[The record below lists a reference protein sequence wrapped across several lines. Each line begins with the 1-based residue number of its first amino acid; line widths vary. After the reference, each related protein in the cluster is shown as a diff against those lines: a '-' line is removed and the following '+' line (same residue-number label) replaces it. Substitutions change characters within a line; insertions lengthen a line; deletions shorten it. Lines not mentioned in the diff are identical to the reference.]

1 LRLRQIGRRLDAAS
15 LAREAKWLATEPI
28 WAALVAMCLTRRAVW
43 PGSGPKRAKR
53 EAKFART
60 QVFLAGDPG
69 LTPCGPGAGGQLTLH
84 SPSDSLFHT
93 TPTSIH
99 QGKRLTMD
107 TVYLPLQLA
116 PNNLNQSILPNWSFN
131 LFNVNMGASTNAAI
145 EQEALQTV
153 GSYGK
158 QIGHIA
164 EVLELMVEKLKLL
177 DSEQLSKADKDVL
190 KIFLADSAAVR
201 QIKKAHA

>member
-1 LRLRQIGRRLDAAS
+1 
-15 LAREAKWLATEPI
+15 
-28 WAALVAMCLTRRAVW
+28 
-43 PGSGPKRAKR
+43 
-53 EAKFART
+53 
-60 QVFLAGDPG
+60 
-69 LTPCGPGAGGQLTLH
+69 
-84 SPSDSLFHT
+84 
-93 TPTSIH
+93 
-99 QGKRLTMD
+99 MD